1 MKPLEWI
8 NGKLKF
14 LDQTKLPLEEF
25 FCETDDVV
33 FVAEAIKRLAIRGAP
48 LIGIAAAYGVAL
60 ASLSLNHS
68 MVKEARSYLLSV
80 IDLLASTRPTAIN
93 LFWALERQ
101 RRVLDAWQADSITDL
116 QNNLLDEAKRIHQE
130 DAEMCERISSFG
142 IELLPNDCSILTH
155 CNAGALATG
164 GRGTAVGIISKAWE
178 LGRLKHVYMDET
190 RPLLQGARLT
200 AWEMKQAKIPATLIV
215 DNVAAVLMQQ
225 RKIDAVIVGADRIAM
240 NGDVANK
247 VGTYSLA
254 VLAKH
259 HGIPFYIAAPVSTI
273 DVQMSTGKDIPIE
286 ERDAREVTESFGKRI
301 APESVNVYSPAFDVT
316 PNEFVTAIVTN
327 QGVHRAPYSDSLKRF
342 IMRRERAG

>member
-14 LDQTKLPLEEF
+14 LDQTRLPLEEF

-60 ASLSLNHS
+60 ASLSVNPL
-68 MVKEARSYLLSV
+68 MVKDARSHLLSA

-101 RRVLDAWQADSITDL
+101 RRVLNAWQTDSIAEL

-142 IELLPNDCSILTH
+142 IELLPNNCSILTH

-200 AWEMKQAKIPATLIV
+200 AWEMKRAKIPATLVV
-215 DNVAAVLMQQ
+215 DSVAAVLMQQ
-225 RKIDAVIVGADRIAM
+225 RKIDAVIVGADRISM

-259 HGIPFYIAAPVSTI
+259 HKIPFYVAAPVSTI

-286 ERDAREVTESFGKRI
+286 ERDAREVTELFGKRT
-301 APESVNVYSPAFDVT
+301 APEAIHVFSPAFDVT
-316 PNEFVTAIVTN
+316 PHEFVTAIVTD
-327 QGVHRAPYSDSLKRF
+327 QGVHRPSFSDSFRSLNL
-342 IMRRERAG
+342 RRERAG